1 MAVILA
7 AKRSAV
13 VPRGGAFAR
22 LEVEDLAAPVVRA
35 LLDAAGMSGDAV
47 DELICANALGAGGNP
62 ARIVALAAGLPQQV
76 AGLSLDIGDYLV
88 SNGTGWEQIDNVEVS
103 VSGTAN
109 EIVVSGNR
117 ADGFVIS
124 LAWEFKTRLSDVE
137 AAVSN
142 IGTTQQFSDALSAAF
157 AAGV

>member
-22 LEVEDLAAPVVRA
+22 LEVEDMAAPVVRA

-62 ARIVALAAGLPQQV
+62 ARIVALAGSPGSRPATTPGT
-76 AGLSLDIGDYLV
+76 LSYT
-88 SNGTGWEQIDNVEVS
+88 S
-103 VSGTAN
+103 TADR
-109 EIVVSGNR
+109 SPL
-117 ADGFVIS
+117 ACIS
-124 LAWEFKTRLSDVE
+124 DWV
-137 AAVSN
+137 
-142 IGTTQQFSDALSAAF
+142 TTST
-157 AAGV
+157 AAGVSLSDRPRRLPISLG